1 MKASIDGTAL
11 RLASKVLRSPSD
23 QFPRDHRLLM
33 RMALAVLVAA
43 GAMINAPHQ
52 IAQQQ
57 SCSTDPP
64 KGCFTP
70 VKRDIGFILDRSGS
84 IAQKG
89 ETYNVE
95 IQGVLRALR
104 DPTAIPRDGS
114 VAVAVITFAEDAT
127 VVAPLTEI
135 NSTAAAESVAA
146 KVEALVCC
154 SLCGRAGQAG
164 CPFGGTRYTAAIIT
178 ADAHLNQNRR
188 EGARRV
194 LLMASDGQP
203 DDPDL
208 GVEAA
213 NKARVAALLS
223 GITSE
228 LDVILLGLESAAEIA
243 ANKAKVD
250 QIVFPQPATNLPGAT
265 LLLQGGECNRPGA
278 IPNSADCDRQAND
291 FSDLARSIIRSDVA
305 PLSMVVTTEADTAP
319 QTGAVPSGPLSL
331 RQAIELANC
340 NGGKATITFADGV
353 KGKTIRPLVPLP
365 ALTRSD
371 ITINGCDGENCAP
384 WLTVDGATTDS
395 AKGEAHAN
403 GLLIRSGRNVVRG
416 LRIINFAGAG
426 IAIDRICPFDG
437 VGRNRIEKNVL
448 ENNARAG
455 VLAADTLSEGKES
468 FNVRNT
474 ISRNAISSS
483 ATPIDLNGDGPT
495 ANDAGD
501 PDPGANTLLNFADSI
516 NVVAAAGAVNV
527 TGQVNGPTKA
537 GATVEVFAVTNF
549 RIVSEKLVIEGA
561 SFLAQTT
568 TADDGSFSLTGVGT
582 SVTGIYSVT
591 VTDRAGNT
599 SELMSETGN
608 VKPGRPDGSVT
619 GTVDFGDVPVNT
631 TPPGKTVEVTNNGNA
646 PLIVTLCSIVKCNS
660 TDRDDT
666 ARFTI
671 TGCPTGPI
679 NPGER
684 VTITI
689 TVRPNVCGALHAC
702 LNLTT
707 NNPRLPILQVPLN
720 ANVAGAAQARLTLQ
734 GGAAALDFVAV
745 TPRGKPRKAKA
756 KAARTFTIENLG
768 CATLN
773 LTFASILRTGNA
785 SRIADKDDSA
795 FFSVSLVGATG
806 TETPISIGPNGTA
819 SVGGLQTATFRVR
832 FRPVIPVVID
842 CPGNPSGLSANEVLP
857 DEVLSQLN
865 ISSNG
870 GALAVNL
877 VGHVSTAVQLID
889 PCSPSQPP
897 LVTLIRS
904 GDQFTVQLSAF
915 DSNLSISRATYQ
927 FLNRAGRAIDQTFD
941 VDLTQSIRDR
951 NLVRGQSVT
960 VNQSFTGGVSALQID
975 SVQVTVF
982 DGESSESATSG
993 TVTSSS
999 TSSST
1004 INIRSNGAGR
1014 QATLVLPVVKV
1025 KRARRE

>member
-1 MKASIDGTAL
+1 MKALIDRTA
-11 RLASKVLRSPSD
+11 RRQASKGLRSPGD
-23 QFPRDHRLLM
+23 QFPGAHRVLL
-33 RMALAVLVAA
+33 RMALVVLAAA
-43 GAMINAPHQ
+43 GAMINAPRQ

-57 SCSTDPP
+57 PCSTDLP

-70 VKRDIGFILDRSGS
+70 VKRDIGFILDRSTS

-135 NSTAAAESVAA
+135 NSTAVAESVAA
-146 KVEALVCC
+146 KVEAL
-154 SLCGRAGQAG
+154 LCADTTSQTGK
-164 CPFGGTRYTAAIIT
+164 CPFGGTSYTAAIIT

-194 LLMASDGQP
+194 LLMSSDGEP

-208 GVEAA
+208 GVGAA
-213 NKARVAALLS
+213 NNARVAALLS

-228 LDVILLGLESAAEIA
+228 LDVILLGLESAAQIA

-319 QTGAVPSGPLSL
+319 QTGAAPSGPLSL

-353 KGKTIRPLVPLP
+353 KGKTLRPLVPLP
-365 ALTRSD
+365 ALTASD
-371 ITINGCDGENCAP
+371 ITINGCDGENCDP
-384 WLTVDGATTDS
+384 WLTINGAATDS
-395 AKGEAHAN
+395 EKGEAHPN

-416 LRIINFAGAG
+416 LRIINFTGAG
-426 IAIDRICPFDG
+426 IAIDRICPFDN
-437 VGRNRIEKNVL
+437 VGHNRIERNVL
-448 ENNARAG
+448 ESNTRAG

-468 FNVRNT
+468 FNIRNT
-474 ISRNAISSS
+474 ISRNTISNS
-483 ATPIDLNGDGPT
+483 AAPIDLNGDGPT
-495 ANDAGD
+495 ANDDGD
-501 PDPGANTLLNFADSI
+501 PDLGPNTLLNFPDSI
-516 NVVAAAGAVNV
+516 NVVSAAGAVNI

-549 RIVSEKLVIEGA
+549 TIVSGKLVIQGA

-568 TADDGSFSLTGVGT
+568 TAENGSFSLTGVGT
-582 SVTGIYSVT
+582 SATGIYTAT

-608 VKPGRPDGSVT
+608 VKPGRPDAT
-619 GTVDFGDVPVNT
+619 LTAAVDFGDVPVNT
-631 TPPGKTVEVTNNGNA
+631 TPPGKTVEVTNTGNA

-660 TDRDDT
+660 ADRDDT

-679 NPGER
+679 NPGEH

-689 TVRPNVCGALHAC
+689 TVSANACGVLHAC

-707 NNPRLPILQVPLN
+707 NIPRQPILQVPLT
-720 ANVAGAAQARLTLQ
+720 ANVGGPAQAKLTLQ
-734 GGAAALDFVAV
+734 GGAAALDFAAV

-756 KAARTFTIENLG
+756 KNARTFTIQNQG

-773 LTFASILRTGNA
+773 LTFASIVRTGNA
-785 SRIADKDDSA
+785 SRIVNKDDSA
-795 FFSVSLVGATG
+795 FFSVSLLSATG

-819 SVGGLQTATFRVR
+819 SVGGLQTVTFRVR
-832 FRPVIPVVID
+832 IRPVIPVVID

-865 ISSNG
+865 ITSNG
-870 GALAVNL
+870 GALTVNL
-877 VGHVSTAVQLID
+877 VGHVSTGVQLID
-889 PCSPSQPP
+889 PCSPNQPP
-897 LVTLIRS
+897 LVTLTRS
-904 GDQFTVQLSAF
+904 GDQFTVQFSAF
-915 DSNLSISRATYQ
+915 DSNLSINHATYR
-927 FLNRAGRAIDQTFD
+927 FLNRAGATIDQVFD
-941 VDLTQSIRDR
+941 IDLTQSIRDR

-960 VNQSFTGGVSALQID
+960 VSQSFTGGVSALQID

-982 DGESSESATSG
+982 DGETSESATSG

-1004 INIRSNGAGR
+1004 ISIRSDGPGR
-1014 QATLVLPVVKV
+1014 QATLVLPVVKF
-1025 KRARRE
+1025 KRGRRE